1 LAIAAIVGR
10 KMVGQ
15 KIVVRMRDAAK
26 IRRTGWTGF
35 AGRSAEVGEDGLL
48 LNLTLTQSG
57 EIIGDRFFFVEADL
71 AGVGAYESF
80 IEDAA
85 GKLVEV
91 FLFESTQH
99 ANADFGGVGDGIESE
114 AALLAL
120 LAKFFSEGSQ
130 GWLRQAGFA
139 CVGNNDRRRRVRTPQ
154 RSVASRL
161 PTV

>member
-1 LAIAAIVGR
+1 MIAAIVGR
-10 KMVGQ
+10 KVVRR
-15 KIVVRMRDAAK
+15 KIVVRRRDTAK
-26 IRRTGWTGF
+26 IRRAGGTGF
-35 AGRSAEVGEDGLL
+35 AGWSTEVGEDGLL

-71 AGVGAYESF
+71 AGVGPDESF
-80 IEDAA
+80 IEDAT

-91 FLFESTQH
+91 FLFERAKH
-99 ANADFGGVGDGIESE
+99 ANADFGGVGNGIESE

-139 CVGNNDRRRRVRTPQ
+139 CVWNNDRRRRVRTPQ